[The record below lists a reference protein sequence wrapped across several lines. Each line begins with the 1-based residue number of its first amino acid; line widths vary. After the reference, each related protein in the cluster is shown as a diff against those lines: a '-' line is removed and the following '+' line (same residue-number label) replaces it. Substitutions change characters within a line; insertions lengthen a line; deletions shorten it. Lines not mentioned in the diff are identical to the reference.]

1 MYTYQQMN
9 IIESTAQPSS
19 LHVADTN
26 MVAYFKRYLLQ
37 KAISVFKFKGLP
49 DYWSEDYFFYT
60 LFPEGRIAI
69 LNTEKFGVIPQSCTL
84 SGMNVFYEPKE
95 ALISNPLLPGL
106 TSLEIGKECV
116 VIRLMPDYG
125 SIMDLIDNYAAQL
138 ALCVQ
143 TIGCNLV
150 NSQDGMMLIG
160 KNKGSAEALKK
171 AYDQIRRG
179 EPAVAID
186 NAVFDKEGKPSIL
199 PFVPNIGSNYIAGSV
214 LDTMNCIMNQFDTE
228 IGIPNANTDKKERLI
243 VDEVNANNVET
254 FCKAQLWLDT
264 MKKDMKKANAMFGLS
279 LDVEL
284 RNAPD
289 FIDYQIS
296 GTGVGQNELL

>member
-1 MYTYQQMN
+1 MYTYREIN
-9 IIESTAQPSS
+9 TIESTSMPSS
-19 LHVADTN
+19 LHVADSN

-37 KAISVFKFKGLP
+37 KAISVFRFKGMP

-60 LFPEGRIAI
+60 LFPEGRVAI
-69 LNTEKFGVIPQSCTL
+69 LNTEKFGVIPQSCNL
-84 SGMNVFYEPKE
+84 SGQNVFYEPKE

-106 TSLEIGKECV
+106 TNLEIGKDCV

-125 SIMDLIDNYAAQL
+125 SIMDIISNYAAQL

-171 AYDQIRRG
+171 VFDQIRRG

-186 NAVFDKEGKPSIL
+186 SAVFDKDGKPAIM
-199 PFVPNIGSNYIAGSV
+199 PFIPNIGSNYIAGSV

-284 RNAPD
+284 RNAPS
-289 FIDYQIS
+289 FTDYQIEN
-296 GTGVGQNELL
+296 TGADQNELL